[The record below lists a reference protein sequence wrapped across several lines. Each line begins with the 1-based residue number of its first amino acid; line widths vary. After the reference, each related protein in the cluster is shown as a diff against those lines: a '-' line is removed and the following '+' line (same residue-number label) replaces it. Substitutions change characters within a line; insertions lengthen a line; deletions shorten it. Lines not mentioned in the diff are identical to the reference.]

1 MRSQFIINLHRY
13 PHLIMRSSFI
23 FCNNKPVLV
32 TALQDLQCFKG
43 IRFELVSSL
52 CIRQST

>member
-13 PHLIMRSSFI
+13 PRLIMRSSFI
-23 FCNNKPVLV
+23 FCDDKPVPV
-32 TALQDLQCFKG
+32 TALQDLQCFEG